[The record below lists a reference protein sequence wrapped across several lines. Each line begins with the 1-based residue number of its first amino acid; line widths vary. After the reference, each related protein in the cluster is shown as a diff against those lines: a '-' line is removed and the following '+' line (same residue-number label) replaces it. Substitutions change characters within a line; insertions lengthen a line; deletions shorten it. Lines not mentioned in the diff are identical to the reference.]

1 MLWFSVEISVNQ
13 TWVHY
18 ENIHFH
24 QIHCISSST
33 CHDKFAF
40 VYIHWNCCYLEVK
53 MFLAGTKERNV
64 VNYFLPIISSAGY
77 IIQLPKKS
85 DRLHKISLKLIN
97 NVFQMTVGII
107 AVPHPETITLCVH
120 EIWQS
125 VIATNQKLS
134 EILMYFCPFIS
145 SVVLYSQFVIL
156 FYLMDLVNVNLIY
169 VTEEKENTWQNFL
182 H

>member
-1 MLWFSVEISVNQ
+1 
-13 TWVHY
+13 
-18 ENIHFH
+18 
-24 QIHCISSST
+24 
-33 CHDKFAF
+33 
-40 VYIHWNCCYLEVK
+40 
-53 MFLAGTKERNV
+53 
-64 VNYFLPIISSAGY
+64 
-77 IIQLPKKS
+77 
-85 DRLHKISLKLIN
+85 
-97 NVFQMTVGII
+97 MTVGII

-156 FYLMDLVNVNLIY
+156 FYLMDLVNVNLIH